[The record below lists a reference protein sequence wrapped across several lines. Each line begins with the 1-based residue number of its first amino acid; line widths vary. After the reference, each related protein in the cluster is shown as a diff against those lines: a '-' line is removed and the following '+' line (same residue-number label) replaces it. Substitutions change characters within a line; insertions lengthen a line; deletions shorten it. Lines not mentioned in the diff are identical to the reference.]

1 MGDNKEYLTHPEENG
16 SINISEDVVA
26 AIAAGAACEV
36 EGVSGMMSGG
46 GNVSDLMKKN
56 PARGVKISCNGESIT
71 LDLFVTVQYG
81 HPIPEM
87 AQNVQQAVATAVADS
102 TGFTVSAVNV
112 HVGGISIS

>member
-1 MGDNKEYLTHPEENG
+1 MFSSALTAVVRILGSSAVWLGDG
-16 SINISEDVVA
+16 S
-26 AIAAGAACEV
+26 CEV
-36 EGVSGMMSGG
+36 DGVSGMMSGG

-112 HVGGISIS
+112 HVGGISIA

>member
-16 SINISEDVVA
+16 SINISEEVVA

-36 EGVSGMMSGG
+36 DGVSGMLSGG

-56 PARGVKISCNGESIT
+56 PARGVKLDCTDDAIA
-71 LDLFVTVQYG
+71 LDLYLTVQYG
-81 HPIPEM
+81 HPIPEV
-87 AQNVQQAVATAVADS
+87 AQNVQKAVSSTVAAT

-112 HVGGISIS
+112 HVGGISIA